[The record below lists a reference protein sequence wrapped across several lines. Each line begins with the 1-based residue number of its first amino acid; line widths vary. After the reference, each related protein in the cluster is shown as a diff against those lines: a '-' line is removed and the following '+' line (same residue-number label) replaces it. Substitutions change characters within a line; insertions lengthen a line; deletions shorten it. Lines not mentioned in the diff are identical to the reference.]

1 MTTTPQKSHPKISD
15 PSSGPLDQESLQHG
29 LQLAGARIYTYG
41 ETAIVL
47 ELEKSNERLA
57 PAKQQCI
64 WALTH
69 LFQQRWAEHP
79 SIRDI
84 VPANHNMTIVFDP
97 LSEPVSAWISKLS
110 QCWQDLN
117 QENTSTTNP
126 FTVARTHRLAVAYG
140 GEYGPDLKAVAQMHG
155 LDVEEVIKRHS
166 ASIYT
171 VAFVGF
177 QPGFAYLDGLDPVLH
192 TPRLAQPRQR
202 IPANSVAI
210 GGRQTGIYPA
220 DSPGGWHIIGR
231 YIMETQASLF
241 DAKREQPSL
250 LSAGDLVNFVWAN
263 A

>member
-1 MTTTPQKSHPKISD
+1 MTTTPQESSQKIS
-15 PSSGPLDQESLQHG
+15 GPFSEALDQESLQHG
-29 LQLAGARIYTYG
+29 LRLAGARVYTYG

-47 ELEKSNERLA
+47 ELEKASDSLA

-64 WALTH
+64 WALAH

-79 SIRDI
+79 GIRDI
-84 VPANHNMTIVFDP
+84 VPANHNMTIIFDP
-97 LSEPVSAWISKLS
+97 LSERVSTWISKLR

-117 QENTSTTNP
+117 QQNISTTTP
-126 FTVARTHRLAVAYG
+126 FAGARTHQLAVAYG
-140 GEYGPDLKAVAQMHG
+140 GEYGPDLKAVAQIHG

-166 ASIYT
+166 TSMYT

-177 QPGFAYLDGLDPVLH
+177 QPGFAYLDGLDPALQ
-192 TPRLAQPRQR
+192 TPRLAQPRTR

-210 GGRQTGIYPA
+210 GGTQTGIYPA

-231 YIMETQASLF
+231 YITETQASLF
-241 DAKREQPSL
+241 DVNREQPSL
-250 LSAGDLVNFVWAN
+250 LATGDFVNFVWAN

>member
-1 MTTTPQKSHPKISD
+1 MTTTPQESSQKIS
-15 PSSGPLDQESLQHG
+15 GPFSEALDQESLQHG
-29 LQLAGARIYTYG
+29 LRLAGARVYTYG

-47 ELEKSNERLA
+47 ELEKASDSLA

-64 WALTH
+64 WALAH

-79 SIRDI
+79 GIRDI
-84 VPANHNMTIVFDP
+84 VPANHNMTIIFDP
-97 LSEPVSAWISKLS
+97 LSERVSTWISKLR

-117 QENTSTTNP
+117 QQNISTTTP
-126 FTVARTHRLAVAYG
+126 FAGARTHQLAVAYG
-140 GEYGPDLKAVAQMHG
+140 GEYGPDLKAVAQIHG

-166 ASIYT
+166 TSMYT

-177 QPGFAYLDGLDPVLH
+177 QPGFAYLDGLDPALQ
-192 TPRLAQPRQR
+192 TPRLAQPRTR

-210 GGRQTGIYPA
+210 GGTQTGIYPA

-231 YIMETQASLF
+231 YITETQTSLF
-241 DAKREQPSL
+241 DVNREPPSL
-250 LSAGDLVNFVWAN
+250 LATGDFVNFVWAN